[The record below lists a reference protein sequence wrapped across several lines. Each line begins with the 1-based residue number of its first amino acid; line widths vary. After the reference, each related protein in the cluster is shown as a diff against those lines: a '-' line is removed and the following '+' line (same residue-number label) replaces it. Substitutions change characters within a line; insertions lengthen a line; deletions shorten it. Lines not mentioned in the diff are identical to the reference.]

1 MSAIFRVRNHRM
13 SFAIGPLQHSENSI
27 YQAFNKTNCM
37 LARLRNR
44 KKIPAFFGSNR
55 SAGYRCV
62 VLKPLTVA
70 VFSYIV
76 QVMAI

>member
-1 MSAIFRVRNHRM
+1 MIFQNGLKMSAIFRVRNHRM

-44 KKIPAFFGSNR
+44 KKSLLSLAATG
-55 SAGYRCV
+55 ALV
-62 VLKPLTVA
+62 TAVLCLNP
-70 VFSYIV
+70 
-76 QVMAI
+76 